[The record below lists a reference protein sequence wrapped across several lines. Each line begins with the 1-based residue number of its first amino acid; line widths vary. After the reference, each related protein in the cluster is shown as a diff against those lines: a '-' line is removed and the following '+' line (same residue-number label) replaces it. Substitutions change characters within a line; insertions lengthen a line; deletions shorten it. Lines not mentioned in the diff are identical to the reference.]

1 MTKKM
6 KRKYDEMTINDFV
19 SIKKIKMMM
28 DKKRKRDD
36 EDDSCAMQE
45 RIKRMKLDNTSSSS
59 LFTRRDILLYL

>member
-1 MTKKM
+1 M

-45 RIKRMKLDNTSSSS
+45 RIKRMKLDNTSSS